1 MVRYIHGPGGFT
13 MSRTMLVLALLL
25 ALVPGRPV
33 LAGPP
38 EGVSGRMVL
47 DKVVEGLMRYRHE
60 TDLDKR
66 WDRLGELAR
75 TRDPR
80 VAVVL
85 GDLLDHGTD
94 ADQQQAAVI
103 FIVRYHGQKGLA
115 CLTGIVPPV
124 HAWWKKNEAD
134 LRRRAKQ
141 LP

>member
-1 MVRYIHGPGGFT
+1 MPRRL
-13 MSRTMLVLALLL
+13 SVLALFIV
-25 ALVPGRPV
+25 LVPARPA
-33 LAGPP
+33 LADPP
-38 EGVSGRMVL
+38 ERVSGKMVL
-47 DKVVEGLMRYRHE
+47 DEVVEGLMRYRYE
-60 TDLDKR
+60 TDQDKR

-85 GDLLDHGTD
+85 GDLLDHGINSE
-94 ADQQQAAVI
+94 QQQAAVI
-103 FIVRYHGQKGLA
+103 FIVQYHGQKGPA